1 MIYYD
6 DELNNEFS
14 TAQIT
19 PKTIGD
25 DYVYVRDSVFE
36 KFIHFFW
43 YRIVAV
49 PLARFYLK
57 ITFNLEI
64 KNKSVLKSYKKK
76 NVFYLEII
84 CRQLRTL

>member
-36 KFIHFFW
+36 KFIHFFG
-43 YRIVAV
+43 I
-49 PLARFYLK
+49 
-57 ITFNLEI
+57 E
-64 KNKSVLKSYKKK
+64 
-76 NVFYLEII
+76 
-84 CRQLRTL
+84 